1 MLLLVLLLLSTA
13 LPASSAAESAGRQTR
28 KVQRYVCLRTPPAL
42 EALAAS
48 KAKRGGTRYEFT
60 SASNLETMHEQH
72 ILKALVGLRG
82 QCYTWDGGYWK
93 YELCPMRQ
101 IRQLHYEGKEIASE
115 IDLGEY
121 VADGDQFVKDATT
134 GAFYYRQTYRTNDGT
149 RQSEVRVAPST
160 CSILYC
166 VFGSVYWLCVLLHV
180 CARYVFFV

>member
-1 MLLLVLLLLSTA
+1 MGTGRRLLAATGMQLDLHKRCAARPSLQTPPAFSMLLLVLLLLSTA

-121 VADGDQFVKDATT
+121 VA
-134 GAFYYRQTYRTNDGT
+134 
-149 RQSEVRVAPST
+149 
-160 CSILYC
+160 
-166 VFGSVYWLCVLLHV
+166 
-180 CARYVFFV
+180 